1 MDEFVQLE
9 TLNELCEFLIMSP
22 EDLLGG
28 FPVNK
33 FVPPLINL
41 LHYEDNPDIMLLS
54 TRALTHLIEAIPKSS
69 KIIVENGAIP
79 IFCSKLLIIQYI
91 DVAEQS
97 LQVYFPSFLPSFPS
111 FSSFPSFPFLL
122 PSPLLSSPSFFLP
135 FVPFSPLLSSPLL
148 PSPPLLLSSF
158 PSLLFL

>member
-97 LQVYFPSFLPSFPS
+97 LQVYFPSFLPSLLFLLS
-111 FSSFPSFPFLL
+111 LRSLFSSPR
-122 PSPLLSSPSFFLP
+122 LS
-135 FVPFSPLLSSPLL
+135 
-148 PSPPLLLSSF
+148 SPPLLLSSF